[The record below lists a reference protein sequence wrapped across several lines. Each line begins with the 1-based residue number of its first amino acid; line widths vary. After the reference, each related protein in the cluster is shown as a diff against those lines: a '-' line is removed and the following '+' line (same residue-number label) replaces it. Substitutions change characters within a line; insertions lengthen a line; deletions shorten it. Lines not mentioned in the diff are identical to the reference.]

1 MPSEQRLHPASLVF
15 AFARSIKAFALPG
28 LLAAFSIGR
37 ASGPPRPTSGGFQA
51 PDTWQ
56 LWLMLL
62 IIPSVLAA
70 LARYFSFRLRY
81 DETELVIRSGILFR
95 NERHV
100 PYHRI
105 QNLDAVQNVVH
116 RLLRVIEVRVDTGAS
131 KEPEATISVLP
142 EEAFADMRRRVFA
155 GRAHPSTSE
164 DAAAPAGEHGQTL
177 LRLPLRELLLCGF
190 LENRGLVII
199 GALYGLLW
207 EVGVLGPV
215 WDRLFDEG
223 TYTPGMV
230 RGMMRTIGAGN
241 RLPLAQIAVIA
252 SGIAV
257 LLLLVRGLSMIWAV
271 TRLYGFRLSRVGND
285 LRSEFGLT
293 TRVSTTIPVRR
304 LQAMTIRAGPL
315 YRLLRRA
322 TLRVETAGGGG
333 QPGAEQKTRPREL
346 LAPLV
351 RTDDV
356 PALVQQVLPEVDL
369 QALDWQPPH
378 PRAFRRAVKP
388 ALALALV
395 MSAMAAAALHWRAL
409 YASPLIVL
417 WMVIATRQ
425 GLRHLGW
432 ALTGNAVALRSGWL
446 WRSITVVPLA
456 RIQVV
461 RRIETPFDRR
471 TGMGRIRVDTAGA
484 SERSHR
490 VDIPYLPRAVAFD
503 LQARLAAA
511 AAATELRW

>member
-1 MPSEQRLHPASLVF
+1 MPSEQRLHPASLFF
-15 AFARSIKAFALPG
+15 AFGRSIKAFALPG

-37 ASGPPRPTSGGFQA
+37 ASRPAVGGFQP
-51 PDTWQ
+51 PDTWE

-105 QNLDAVQNVVH
+105 QNLDAVQNMVH

-155 GRAHPSTSE
+155 GRALPAMSA
-164 DAAAPAGEHGQTL
+164 DAAPPFEDRGRTL
-177 LRLPLRELLLCGF
+177 LQLPLRELLLCGF
-190 LENRGLVII
+190 LENRGLVIV

-207 EVGVLGPV
+207 EIGILGPV
-215 WDRLFDEG
+215 WDRLFDDG

-230 RGMMRTIGAGN
+230 RGMTRTIVAGN
-241 RLPLAQIAVIA
+241 RLPLAQIAVIT

-257 LLLLVRGLSMIWAV
+257 LLLLVRALSMVWAV
-271 TRLYGFRLSRVGND
+271 LRLHGFRLSRVGND

-304 LQAMTIRAGPL
+304 LQSLTIRQAPL
-315 YRLLRRA
+315 YRLFRRA

-333 QPGAEQKTRPREL
+333 QPGGEQKTGRREL

-351 RTDDV
+351 RRDEL
-356 PALVQQVLPEVDL
+356 PALVQHLLPEVDL
-369 QALDWQPPH
+369 RSFEFRPPH

-388 ALALALV
+388 ALVLAFA
-395 MSAMAAAALHWRAL
+395 MSAMAAAVLDWRAI

-417 WMVIATRQ
+417 WMVVGTYKALQ
-425 GLRHLGW
+425 HLGW
-432 ALTGNAVALRSGWL
+432 AVTDSAIAFRSGWL

-471 TGMGRIRVDTAGA
+471 TGMGRVRIDTAGA

-490 VDIPYLPRAVAFD
+490 VDIPYLPREVAFD
-503 LQARLAAA
+503 LHARLAAA